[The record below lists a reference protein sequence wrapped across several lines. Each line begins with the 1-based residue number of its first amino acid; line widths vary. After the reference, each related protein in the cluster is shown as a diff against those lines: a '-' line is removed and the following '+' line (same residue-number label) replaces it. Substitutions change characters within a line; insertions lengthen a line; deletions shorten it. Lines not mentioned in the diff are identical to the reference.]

1 MIDELKRILKST
13 TEEEAKSLLL
23 QTLYGI
29 HMNKEVTEYTDS
41 DLAADVKRTY
51 NDFLQYKRK
60 QATEQRHDYK
70 SYHLVFGDSPAG
82 SLKQALKKMKL
93 NQEEKVISFSDLF
106 SIGPLTKLEEAEG
119 VLERREWFENHLIV
133 DDDFPSDYLYSF
145 NKTIDEIRAIPSNAA
160 ITIWAGENAHEQTG
174 LRLVMRLLNERSND
188 IQLINSTE
196 LHRKLLNTLE
206 IQYQLL
212 HTGEISPEQLI
223 TMYKKG
229 QNTLPLTP
237 EERISLEKEYTEL
250 STTNEVLRIWQGDS
264 IQSVEEG
271 YFDDLII
278 QTARRLFAKRGIE
291 EFMKSARLIGEL
303 IGHLNQYV
311 GDQFFEYRV
320 RHLIL
325 NGVFEIK
332 GVPKAM
338 RFYSIRFKK

>member
-23 QTLYGI
+23 QTFYGI
-29 HMNKEVTEYTDS
+29 HMNEEVTEYTDS

-51 NDFLQYKRK
+51 NDFLQYKRM

-82 SLKQALKKMKL
+82 SMKQALKEMEL
-93 NQEEKVISFSDLF
+93 NEEERVISFSDLF
-106 SIGPLTKLEEAEG
+106 SIGPLKTLEKEEG
-119 VLERREWFENHLIV
+119 VLERCEWFENHLIV
-133 DDDFPSDYLYSF
+133 DDEFSSDYPYTF

-160 ITIWAGENAHEQTG
+160 IRIWAGENAHEQTG
-174 LRLVMRLLNERSND
+174 LRLVMRLLTGRSND
-188 IQLINSTE
+188 IQLVNSTE
-196 LHRKLLNTLE
+196 LHRNLFNTSE

-229 QNTLPLTP
+229 QNSQPLTS
-237 EERISLEKEYTEL
+237 EERISLEKEYAEL
-250 STTNEVLRIWQGDS
+250 SSTNEVLRIWQGDS
-264 IQSVEEG
+264 IKSVEEG

-278 QTARRLFAKRGIE
+278 QTARRLFAKRGTE

-303 IGHLNQYV
+303 IGLLDQYV